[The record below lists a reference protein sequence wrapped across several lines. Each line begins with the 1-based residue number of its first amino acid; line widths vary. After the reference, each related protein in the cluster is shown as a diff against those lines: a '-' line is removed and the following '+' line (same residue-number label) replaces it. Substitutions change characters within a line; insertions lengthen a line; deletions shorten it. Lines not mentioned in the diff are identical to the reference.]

1 MNVREL
7 MDRRAGLIGQARA
20 LVDGADTEGRGLNA
34 DETAQYDALMA
45 QINDMEADIAR
56 RQALEQREA
65 ALLTSA
71 RKTAGIAGGGDADQR
86 RRDEARA
93 IGLYLRTA
101 DLRPLMELRAASN
114 DTDMNITTAA
124 DGGYAVPTGH
134 YQGIIAK
141 RNEAALFGPLG
152 VMPIP
157 GKGTTVNV
165 PIESGSA
172 NVFVSTDEVG
182 TFDRDAPVL
191 GTAAMTLVKFTKDV
205 ELTDELL
212 ADEDSNLVAFLDDYV
227 GRALALTHN
236 SALVTEVLA
245 NGTSVTLTAT
255 TADEADPAKVIYALA
270 GEHSNGAKWLMRR
283 ATEGAYRALTG
294 SPFLFAP
301 VPGTLTG
308 LNDPLWNAPVF
319 YSSYVPAIAG
329 GAKSMIYGDWGVVG
343 MRQGE
348 LTFLRDPFSLAAK
361 GKVVLHY
368 YTRIVYKVL
377 NAAAILYGTHP
388 TA

>member
-20 LVDGADTEGRGLNA
+20 LVEGADTEGRGLSA
-34 DETAQYDALMA
+34 EETAQYDALMA
-45 QINDMEADIAR
+45 QVNDMEADIAR
-56 RQALEQREA
+56 RQTLEQREA
-65 ALLTSA
+65 SLLTSA
-71 RKTAGIAGGGDADQR
+71 RKTGGSGGGDADQR

-101 DLRPLMELRAASN
+101 DLRPLIELRAASN
-114 DTDMNITTAA
+114 DTDMNITTGA

-141 RNEAALFGPLG
+141 RNEGALFGPLG
-152 VMPIP
+152 VLPIP

-165 PIESGSA
+165 PIESGAA
-172 NVFVSTDEVG
+172 NVFVSTNEVG

-191 GTAAMTLVKFTKDV
+191 GTAAMTLAKFTKDV

-255 TADEADPAKVIYALA
+255 AANAADPAKVIYELA

-283 ATEGAYRALTG
+283 ATEGSYRALTG
-294 SPFLFAP
+294 NPFQFAP
-301 VPGTLTG
+301 TPGSLTG

-329 GAKSMIYGDWGVVG
+329 GAKSVVYGDWGAVG

-368 YTRIVYKVL
+368 YARIVYKVL

>member
-20 LVDGADTEGRGLNA
+20 LVEGADTEGRGLSA
-34 DETAQYDALMA
+34 EETAQYDALMA
-45 QINDMEADIAR
+45 QVNDMEADIAR
-56 RQALEQREA
+56 RQTLEQREA
-65 ALLTSA
+65 SLLTSA
-71 RKTAGIAGGGDADQR
+71 RKTGGSGGGDADQR

-101 DLRPLMELRAASN
+101 DLRPLIELRAASN
-114 DTDMNITTAA
+114 DTDMNITTGA

-141 RNEAALFGPLG
+141 RNEGALFGPLG
-152 VMPIP
+152 VLPIP

-165 PIESGSA
+165 PIESGAA
-172 NVFVSTDEVG
+172 NVFVSTNEVG

-191 GTAAMTLVKFTKDV
+191 GTAAMTLAKFTKDV

-255 TADEADPAKVIYALA
+255 AANAADPAKMIYALA

-283 ATEGAYRALTG
+283 ATEGSYRALTG
-294 SPFLFAP
+294 NPFLFAP
-301 VPGTLTG
+301 APGALTG

-329 GAKSMIYGDWGVVG
+329 GAKSVVYGDWGAVG

-368 YTRIVYKVL
+368 CARIVYKVL